1 MINRKPHCCGILP
14 KNAEQCMAI
23 DALMNDDIPFVS
35 LLAKAGTGKTLL
47 AIASA
52 MQKVLV

>member
-1 MINRKPHCCGILP
+1 
-14 KNAEQCMAI
+14 MAI